1 MRDVHEAEL
10 HEVTEFC
17 EATLFDVD
25 CGVFTSAVHCPRELG
40 YAERSQELKPYE
52 PEADNTDGGSISFS
66 QYTCIFCIFWE
77 LLRRFGNFSGRRFSF
92 FKNNLFEKGKC

>member
-17 EATLFDVD
+17 EAKLFDVD

-66 QYTCIFCIFWE
+66 QAYSI
-77 LLRRFGNFSGRRFSF
+77 LLGASALFGKFSGRRFSF

>member
-1 MRDVHEAEL
+1 LTFMKLRFMKSPSFAKQNSY
-10 HEVTEFC
+10 C
-17 EATLFDVD
+17 YY
-25 CGVFTSAVHCPRELG
+25 AVRGLG
-40 YAERSQELKPYE
+40 NAERSQELKPYE

-92 FKNNLFEKGKC
+92 FKNKLFEKGKC